1 MATDDD
7 LVTLLVEGGI
17 PDADIFVG
25 SKATLP
31 EELSRSFITIR
42 MTGGP
47 APEGTHNLPN
57 VPAYPRP
64 SAHIVAR
71 AEDYAVA
78 KALAQRAFDILFPV
92 RNRFVNGTWWRSISM
107 VQSEPLDLEEDD
119 KGRPRF
125 AFNVNIV
132 KRSSPVTSS

>member
-31 EELSRSFITIR
+31 DGPDRSFITIR
-42 MTGGP
+42 MTGGTS
-47 APEGTHNLPN
+47 PEGTHNSPN
-57 VPAYPRP
+57 VPAYIRP
-64 SAHIVAR
+64 SAQLVGR
-71 AEDYAVA
+71 APDYAVA
-78 KALAQRAFDILFPV
+78 KALTQLAFNILFPV
-92 RNRFVNGTWWRSISM
+92 KNRFVNGTWWRSVTM

-125 AFNVNIV
+125 AFNINIV
-132 KRSSPVTSS
+132 KRLSPATSS